1 MSAES
6 APITEAIQATPE
18 QVGHKCF
25 VGNLSFST
33 KGTDLSEIFSKVGTV
48 SDAQVIYRGSR
59 SLGYGFVTFPSE
71 DDASKAVSQLDK
83 SEISGRQINVELAKP
98 MPANGGAAARAPK
111 RAAKKAA
118 ETAVTQETAKEGVEG
133 EEKQQEATAGEGQ
146 QKKRKARKARKPRG
160 PRAPRTDA
168 ETEEAGDAPEQS
180 SSNAVSDAA
189 DQLANVKLEDGAT
202 NSTPRTRKPRA
213 RKPKRKAAAANAS
226 AAGGESSSAQQQ
238 GQSTDA
244 ETTTSAAATTSAPRE
259 RKPRAP
265 RRRGP
270 PSGEPSKT
278 LIFVG
283 NLPFSVTNESL
294 AATFEGCKVKS
305 ATVVTRKF
313 GQAAGRSKGFAFVD
327 FESEE
332 DQQKALNEY
341 QGKELEGRAI
351 SLKVAI
357 EADQQQQ
364 QQQEQAGSEGQVQEG
379 DNKDEKDGDNEPEAT
394 IVAS

>member
-1 MSAES
+1 MSTEA
-6 APITEAIQATPE
+6 APIAQAIQATPE

-33 KGTDLSEIFSKVGTV
+33 KGSDLSEIFSKVGTV

-71 DDASKAVSQLDK
+71 DDATKAVSQLDK

-98 MPANGGAAARAPK
+98 MPATNGTAAARAPK

-118 ETAVTQETAKEGVEG
+118 ETAVTEETAKEGVEG
-133 EEKQQEATAGEGQ
+133 EECAS
-146 QKKRKARKARKPRG
+146 KKPKARKARKPRG
-160 PRAPRTDA
+160 PRAPRTDG
-168 ETEEAGDAPEQS
+168 ETEEAGDAPEGS

-189 DQLANVKLEDGAT
+189 DQLSNVKLEDGDA
-202 NSTPRTRKPRA
+202 SGARTRKPRA
-213 RKPKRKAAAANAS
+213 RKPKRAKGAAPADGAAE
-226 AAGGESSSAQQQ
+226 GGEAAP
-238 GQSTDA
+238 QSTDA
-244 ETTTSAAATTSAPRE
+244 ETTAAATRE

-270 PSGEPSKT
+270 PTGEPSKT

-305 ATVVTRKF
+305 AVVVVRKF

-341 QGKELEGRAI
+341 QGKELEGRAL

-357 EADQQQQ
+357 EA
-364 QQQEQAGSEGQVQEG
+364 EQHQGEAQDDGEDKG
-379 DNKDEKDGDNEPEAT
+379 DKGDNEPEAT

>member
-1 MSAES
+1 MSTES
-6 APITEAIQATPE
+6 APIVQAIQATPE
-18 QVGHKCF
+18 LVGHKCF
-25 VGNLSFST
+25 VGNLSFAT
-33 KGTDLSEIFSKVGTV
+33 KGTDLSEIFGKVGTV

-71 DDASKAVSQLDK
+71 EDATKAVSQLDK

-98 MPANGGAAARAPK
+98 MPANGNGASAAARAPK

-118 ETAVTQETAKEGVEG
+118 ETAVTEQTAKEGVEG
-133 EEKQQEATAGEGQ
+133 EEGQQGGEGGEGQ
-146 QKKRKARKARKPRG
+146 PKKRKARKARKPRG

-180 SSNAVSDAA
+180 SSTNAVSDAA
-189 DQLANVKLEDGAT
+189 DQLANVKLEDGAA
-202 NSTPRTRKPRA
+202 PAPKARKPRA
-213 RKPKRKAAAANAS
+213 RKPKRSNKAAASTERGEPAPQTTTTD
-226 AAGGESSSAQQQ
+226 GESAP
-238 GQSTDA
+238 A
-244 ETTTSAAATTSAPRE
+244 PAAAATRE

-294 AATFEGCKVKS
+294 AATFEGCQVKS
-305 ATVVTRKF
+305 AVVVTRKF

-327 FESEE
+327 FESEQ

-341 QGKELEGRAI
+341 QGKELEGRAL

-357 EADQQQQ
+357 EADHQQQQ
-364 QQQEQAGSEGQVQEG
+364 QQNGEGETEQQGEQGE
-379 DNKDEKDGDNEPEAT
+379 NDEDKGDNEPEAT

>member
-33 KGTDLSEIFSKVGTV
+33 KGTDLTEIFSKVGTV

-71 DDASKAVSQLDK
+71 DDATKAVSQLDK

-118 ETAVTQETAKEGVEG
+118 ETAVTEETAKEGVEG
-133 EEKQQEATAGEGQ
+133 EEKQQAGEGQ

-189 DQLANVKLEDGAT
+189 DQLANVKLEDGT
-202 NSTPRTRKPRA
+202 NAAASSAPRTRKPRA

-226 AAGGESSSAQQQ
+226 VEGGESSPAQQQ

-244 ETTTSAAATTSAPRE
+244 ETTTSAAAATPATRE

-364 QQQEQAGSEGQVQEG
+364 QAGSEGQAQDGE
-379 DNKDEKDGDNEPEAT
+379 NKEEKDGDNEPEAT